1 MAKLTLKQRRFI
13 DAYIETGNATEAA
26 RRAGYSEK
34 TAGVIGTENLIKPN
48 IRQAIQ
54 ERLDKMEA
62 AKTAT
67 PEEVMQ
73 HLTAAMRGEI
83 QEECI
88 VVEGTED
95 GGSNAR
101 IMRKQIGARDR
112 LKAAELLL
120 KRYPTKLMQEEQELR
135 NEKLKAEVAE
145 LSAEKADDD
154 TVQIIDDIGEDHED
168 CKAE

>member
-26 RRAGYSEK
+26 RRAGYREK
-34 TAGVIGTENLIKPN
+34 AAYAIGAENLRKPQIQN
-48 IRQAIQ
+48 AIQ

-88 VVEGTED
+88 VVEGTGD
-95 GGSNAR
+95 GESRAR
-101 IMRKQIGARDR
+101 IMQKQIGARDR
-112 LKAAELLL
+112 LKAAELIL

-145 LSAEKADDD
+145 LRTGNDEE
-154 TVQIIDDIGEDHED
+154 DITFEFSREP
-168 CKAE
+168 KAETKS

>member
-1 MAKLTLKQRRFI
+1 MDKLTLKQKRFV

-34 TAGVIGTENLIKPN
+34 TAYATGAENLRKPQ
-48 IRQAIQ
+48 IQKAIQ
-54 ERLDKMEA
+54 ERLDAMEA

-83 QEECI
+83 LEECI
-88 VVEGTED
+88 ASEGTGE
-95 GGSNAR
+95 GCSRAR
-101 IMRKQIGARDR
+101 IMKKQISAHDR

-120 KRYPTKLMQEEQELR
+120 KRYPTKPAREEQELR
-135 NEKLKAEVAE
+135 NEKLRAEVADLNTHTDKE
-145 LSAEKADDD
+145 EVVFEFSRKPE
-154 TVQIIDDIGEDHED
+154 TTEEN
-168 CKAE
+168 

>member
-26 RRAGYSEK
+26 RKAGYSEK
-34 TAGVIGTENLIKPN
+34 TARFVGAENLTKPN

-54 ERLDKMEA
+54 ARLDAMES

-88 VVEGTED
+88 VVEGTGD
-95 GGSNAR
+95 GCSEAR
-101 IMRKQIGARDR
+101 IMQKQIGARER

-120 KRYPTKLMQEEQELR
+120 KRYPTKLMQEEQEHH
-135 NEKLKAEVAE
+135 NEKLKAEVAD
-145 LSAEKADDD
+145 LS
-154 TVQIIDDIGEDHED
+154 THTGEETITFEFSRKPED
-168 CKAE
+168 ENQHS

>member
-13 DAYIETGNATEAA
+13 DAYIETANATEAA
-26 RRAGYSEK
+26 KRAGYSEK
-34 TAGVIGTENLIKPN
+34 TAYATGAENLRKPQ
-48 IRQAIQ
+48 IQKAIQ
-54 ERLDKMEA
+54 ERLDAMEA

-88 VVEGTED
+88 VVEGCDD
-95 GGSNAR
+95 GCSRAR
-101 IMRKQIGARDR
+101 IMEKQISARDR

-120 KRYPTKLMQEEQELR
+120 KRYPTKPAQEEQELR
-135 NEKLKAEVAE
+135 NQKLKAEVADLNTNTDE
-145 LSAEKADDD
+145 EAVVFEFSRNPKTE
-154 TVQIIDDIGEDHED
+154 EN
-168 CKAE
+168 

>member
-1 MAKLTLKQRRFI
+1 MDKLTLKQKRFV

-34 TAGVIGTENLIKPN
+34 TAYATGAENLRKPQ
-48 IRQAIQ
+48 IQKAIQ
-54 ERLDKMEA
+54 ERLDAMEA

-83 QEECI
+83 REECI
-88 VVEGTED
+88 VSEGTGE
-95 GGSNAR
+95 GCSRAR
-101 IMRKQIGARDR
+101 IMKKQISAHDR

-120 KRYPTKLMQEEQELR
+120 KRYPTKPAREEQELR
-135 NEKLKAEVAE
+135 NEKLRAEVADLNTHTDE
-145 LSAEKADDD
+145 EEVVFEFSREPK
-154 TVQIIDDIGEDHED
+154 TET
-168 CKAE
+168 KS

>member
-1 MAKLTLKQRRFI
+1 MDKLTLKQKRFV

-34 TAGVIGTENLIKPN
+34 TAYATGAENLRKPQ
-48 IRQAIQ
+48 IQKAIQ
-54 ERLDKMEA
+54 ERLDAMEA

-83 QEECI
+83 REECI
-88 VVEGTED
+88 VSEGTGE
-95 GGSNAR
+95 GCSRAR
-101 IMRKQIGARDR
+101 IMKKQISAHDR

-120 KRYPTKLMQEEQELR
+120 KRYPTKPAREEQELR
-135 NEKLKAEVAE
+135 NEKLRAEVAE
-145 LSAEKADDD
+145 LRTDNDEE
-154 TVQIIDDIGEDHED
+154 DITFEFSREP
-168 CKAE
+168 KTETKS

>member
-34 TAGVIGTENLIKPN
+34 TAYATGAENLRKPQ
-48 IRQAIQ
+48 IQKAIQ
-54 ERLDKMEA
+54 ERLDAMEA

-83 QEECI
+83 REECI
-88 VVEGTED
+88 VSEGTGE
-95 GGSNAR
+95 GCSRAR
-101 IMRKQIGARDR
+101 IMKKQISAHDR

-120 KRYPTKLMQEEQELR
+120 KRYPAKPAREEQELR
-135 NEKLKAEVAE
+135 NEKLRAEVADLNTHTDE
-145 LSAEKADDD
+145 EAVVFEFSRKSE
-154 TVQIIDDIGEDHED
+154 TTEEN
-168 CKAE
+168 